1 MQSTIDKI
9 KEIVTEAMNKEDII
23 VCSVSYEKENNYN
36 FLKIVLD
43 KVNGIDLDTIVE
55 ATNIINPL
63 LDEYDLIS
71 EEYVLDIDLDIFSKD
86 MDYIPYDFR
95 IDKIK
100 KLIENAKVITIATSP
115 YFIEQDYAIKV
126 LKELFNCDIIE

>member
-1 MQSTIDKI
+1 MQSTIEKI

-36 FLKIVLD
+36 FFNIVLD

-71 EEYVLDIDLDIFSKD
+71 EEYVLDISSKE
-86 MDYIPYDFR
+86 R
-95 IDKIK
+95 G
-100 KLIENAKVITIATSP
+100 
-115 YFIEQDYAIKV
+115 
-126 LKELFNCDIIE
+126 

>member
-1 MQSTIDKI
+1 MQSTIEKI

-23 VCSVSYEKENNYN
+23 VCSVSYEKEKNYN

-71 EEYVLDIDLDIFSKD
+71 EEYVLDISSKE
-86 MDYIPYDFR
+86 R
-95 IDKIK
+95 G
-100 KLIENAKVITIATSP
+100 
-115 YFIEQDYAIKV
+115 
-126 LKELFNCDIIE
+126 